1 MKINKL
7 VASLLAVSLLA
18 FPVVQVSADENISL
32 TVNGK
37 SVETQVPPTII
48 DGRTMVPVRDIFEA
62 CGAKVNWDANTKTIT
77 GEKGNT
83 TVVMQIDSNML
94 FINEKVTEMDA
105 TPVIIDGRTLAPA
118 RYVAESFGGIVDW
131 NAEDKVVMIDVDDS
145 DEDVTETTTE
155 ETTVTEETTE
165 VTTVTETTEETTVTE
180 ETTEVT
186 TVTET
191 TEATTVT
198 ETTTVAE
205 PSDMIVNA
213 VRSDLQKAMGTY
225 SLGSYATAGKFKTT
239 VMKQT
244 TDNWASMATT
254 AVDKK
259 YVAANKTL
267 YYRINNCYKVID
279 ELYATKKYSS
289 KLSDLRNIM
298 AEYKTKA
305 NDIINESFKTRNAD
319 EINKISNEIATFVN
333 NMRTEV
339 KVLADNT

>member
-94 FINEKVTEMDA
+94 FINEKVTEMDS

-145 DEDVTETTTE
+145 DEDVTET
-155 ETTVTEETTE
+155 
-165 VTTVTETTEETTVTE
+165 TTEETTVTE

>member
-1 MKINKL
+1 
-7 VASLLAVSLLA
+7 
-18 FPVVQVSADENISL
+18 
-32 TVNGK
+32 
-37 SVETQVPPTII
+37 
-48 DGRTMVPVRDIFEA
+48 
-62 CGAKVNWDANTKTIT
+62 
-77 GEKGNT
+77 
-83 TVVMQIDSNML
+83 MQIDSNML

-145 DEDVTETTTE
+145 DEDVTET
-155 ETTVTEETTE
+155 
-165 VTTVTETTEETTVTE
+165 TTEETTVTE

>member
-165 VTTVTETTEETTVTE
+165 VTTVTETTE
-180 ETTEVT
+180 
-186 TVTET
+186 
-191 TEATTVT
+191 ATIVT

-254 AVDKK
+254 AVDKQ
-259 YVAANKTL
+259 YAAVNKTL
-267 YYRINNCYKVID
+267 YYRINSCYKAID
-279 ELYATKKYSS
+279 ELYANKQYNS

-298 AEYKTKA
+298 AEYKTKV
-305 NDIINESFKTRNAD
+305 NDIINESFKTRNAG
-319 EINKISNEIATFVN
+319 EINKISSQLGTFITD
-333 NMRTEV
+333 MRTEV

>member
-7 VASLLAVSLLA
+7 IASLLAVSLLA

-32 TVNGK
+32 TVNGEK
-37 SVETQVPPTII
+37 VETQVPPTII

-145 DEDVTETTTE
+145 DEDVTET
-155 ETTVTEETTE
+155 
-165 VTTVTETTEETTVTE
+165 TTEETTVTE

>member
-165 VTTVTETTEETTVTE
+165 VTTVTETTE
-180 ETTEVT
+180 
-186 TVTET
+186 
-191 TEATTVT
+191 ATTVT
-198 ETTTVAE
+198 ETTTVAV
-205 PSDMIVNA
+205 PSVMIVIA

>member
-1 MKINKL
+1 MKLTRIIVAL
-7 VASLLAVSLLA
+7 VISLLCLI
-18 FPVVQVSADENISL
+18 PTVSAYSEKVISL
-32 TVNGK
+32 EIDGTVIRT
-37 SVETQVPPTII
+37 EVPPTVIG
-48 DGRTMVPVRDIFEA
+48 GRTMVPVRDIFEA

-131 NAEDKVVMIDVDDS
+131 NAEDKVVMIDVTDD
-145 DEDVTETTTE
+145 EEVTETTTE

-165 VTTVTETTEETTVTE
+165 E
-180 ETTEVT
+180 T

-279 ELYATKKYSS
+279 ELYATKKYIS

>member
-1 MKINKL
+1 MKLTRIIVAL
-7 VASLLAVSLLA
+7 VISLLCLI
-18 FPVVQVSADENISL
+18 PTVSAYSEKVISL
-32 TVNGK
+32 EIDGTVIRT
-37 SVETQVPPTII
+37 EVPPTVIG
-48 DGRTMVPVRDIFEA
+48 GRTMVPVRDIFEA
-62 CGAKVNWDANTKTIT
+62 CGANVTWDPATKKIT
-77 GEKGNT
+77 GSKGGKN
-83 TVVMQIDSNML
+83 VVMQVGSNKLYM
-94 FINEKVTEMDA
+94 NSSVATMDC
-105 TPVIIDGRTLAPA
+105 TPVIIEGRTLAPA

-145 DEDVTETTTE
+145 DEDVTET
-155 ETTVTEETTE
+155 
-165 VTTVTETTEETTVTE
+165 TTEETTVTE

-254 AVDKK
+254 AVDKQ
-259 YVAANKTL
+259 YAAVNKTL
-267 YYRINNCYKVID
+267 YYRINSCYKAID
-279 ELYATKKYSS
+279 ELYANKQYNS

-298 AEYKTKA
+298 AEYKTKV
-305 NDIINESFKTRNAD
+305 NDIINESFKTRNAG
-319 EINKISNEIATFVN
+319 EINKISSQLGTFITD
-333 NMRTEV
+333 MRTEV

>member
-131 NAEDKVVMIDVDDS
+131 DAENKVVMIDVADD
-145 DEDVTETTTE
+145 DEEITETTTE
-155 ETTVTEETTE
+155 ATTVTE
-165 VTTVTETTEETTVTE
+165 
-180 ETTEVT
+180 
-186 TVTET
+186 ET

-198 ETTTVAE
+198 ETTTETTTTATTTE
-205 PSDMIVNA
+205 ADLIVST
-213 VRSDLQKAMGTY
+213 VRSDIQKAVGTY
-225 SLGSYATAGKFKTT
+225 SLGSYETAGKFKAT
-239 VMKQT
+239 VVKQT
-244 TDNWASMATT
+244 TDNWTSMAST
-254 AVDKK
+254 AIDKK
-259 YVAANKTL
+259 YVNSSRVFFN
-267 YYRINNCYKVID
+267 RISVCYKAID
-279 ELYATKKYSS
+279 DIYGNKYYG
-289 KLSDLRNIM
+289 KRLSDLRALM
-298 AEYKTKA
+298 ADYKKQANEIVDEYLKTR
-305 NDIINESFKTRNAD
+305 DINEINNLSNKMTQFVAD
-319 EINKISNEIATFVN
+319 
-333 NMRTEV
+333 MRTDM
-339 KVLADNT
+339 KVLYDNT

>member
-165 VTTVTETTEETTVTE
+165 VTTVTETTE
-180 ETTEVT
+180 
-186 TVTET
+186 
-191 TEATTVT
+191 ATTVT

-259 YVAANKTL
+259 YVAANKPL

>member
-165 VTTVTETTEETTVTE
+165 VTTVTETTE
-180 ETTEVT
+180 
-186 TVTET
+186 
-191 TEATTVT
+191 ATTVT

-333 NMRTEV
+333 NMRTAV

>member
-155 ETTVTEETTE
+155 ETTA
-165 VTTVTETTEETTVTE
+165 TE

>member
-77 GEKGNT
+77 GEKGDT

-155 ETTVTEETTE
+155 ATTVTE
-165 VTTVTETTEETTVTE
+165 
-180 ETTEVT
+180 
-186 TVTET
+186 ET

-198 ETTTVAE
+198 ETTTETTTTATTTEAV
-205 PSDMIVNA
+205 PSDLIVST
-213 VRSDLQKAMGTY
+213 VRSDIQKAVGTY
-225 SLGSYATAGKFKTT
+225 SLGSYETAGKFKAT
-239 VMKQT
+239 VVKQT
-244 TDNWASMATT
+244 TDNWTSMAST
-254 AVDKK
+254 AIDKK
-259 YVAANKTL
+259 YVNSSRVFFN
-267 YYRINNCYKVID
+267 RISVCYKAID
-279 ELYATKKYSS
+279 DIYGNKNYGKR
-289 KLSDLRNIM
+289 LSDLRALM
-298 AEYKTKA
+298 ADYKKQANEIVDEYLKTR
-305 NDIINESFKTRNAD
+305 DINEINNLSNKMTQFVAD
-319 EINKISNEIATFVN
+319 
-333 NMRTEV
+333 MRTDM
-339 KVLADNT
+339 KVLYDNT

>member
-7 VASLLAVSLLA
+7 VASLFAVSLLA

-37 SVETQVPPTII
+37 SIETQVPPTII

-62 CGAKVNWDANTKTIT
+62 CGAKVNWDENTKTIT

-83 TVVMQIDSNML
+83 NVVMQIDSNML

-145 DEDVTETTTE
+145 DEDVTET
-155 ETTVTEETTE
+155 
-165 VTTVTETTEETTVTE
+165 TTEETTVTE

>member
-105 TPVIIDGRTLAPA
+105 TPVIIDGITLAPA

-145 DEDVTETTTE
+145 DEDVTET
-155 ETTVTEETTE
+155 
-165 VTTVTETTEETTVTE
+165 TTEETTVTE

>member
-165 VTTVTETTEETTVTE
+165 VTTVTETTE
-180 ETTEVT
+180 
-186 TVTET
+186 
-191 TEATTVT
+191 ATTVT

-289 KLSDLRNIM
+289 KVSDLRNIM

>member
-1 MKINKL
+1 MKINRL

-145 DEDVTETTTE
+145 DEDVTET
-155 ETTVTEETTE
+155 
-165 VTTVTETTEETTVTE
+165 TTEETTVTE

>member
-48 DGRTMVPVRDIFEA
+48 DGRTMVPGRDIFEA

-145 DEDVTETTTE
+145 DEDVTET
-155 ETTVTEETTE
+155 
-165 VTTVTETTEETTVTE
+165 TTEETTVTE

>member
-1 MKINKL
+1 MKINKV

-145 DEDVTETTTE
+145 DEDVTET
-155 ETTVTEETTE
+155 
-165 VTTVTETTEETTVTE
+165 TTEETTVTE

>member
-145 DEDVTETTTE
+145 DEDVTET
-155 ETTVTEETTE
+155 
-165 VTTVTETTEETTVTE
+165 TTEETTVTE

>member
-37 SVETQVPPTII
+37 SIETQVPPTII

-145 DEDVTETTTE
+145 DEDVTET
-155 ETTVTEETTE
+155 
-165 VTTVTETTEETTVTE
+165 TTEETTVTE

>member
-165 VTTVTETTEETTVTE
+165 VTTVTETTE
-180 ETTEVT
+180 
-186 TVTET
+186 
-191 TEATTVT
+191 ATTVT

-298 AEYKTKA
+298 AGYKTKA

>member
-165 VTTVTETTEETTVTE
+165 VTTVTETTE
-180 ETTEVT
+180 
-186 TVTET
+186 
-191 TEATTVT
+191 ATTVT

-279 ELYATKKYSS
+279 DIYATKKYSS

>member
-155 ETTVTEETTE
+155 ETTVTEENTE
-165 VTTVTETTEETTVTE
+165 VTTVN
-180 ETTEVT
+180 
-186 TVTET
+186 ET

>member
-37 SVETQVPPTII
+37 SIETQVPPTII

-105 TPVIIDGRTLAPA
+105 TPVIINGRTLAPA

-145 DEDVTETTTE
+145 DEDVTET
-155 ETTVTEETTE
+155 
-165 VTTVTETTEETTVTE
+165 TTEETTVTE

-254 AVDKK
+254 AVDKQ
-259 YVAANKTL
+259 YVAVNKTL
-267 YYRINNCYKVID
+267 YYRINSCYKAID
-279 ELYATKKYSS
+279 ELYANKQYNS

-298 AEYKTKA
+298 AEYKTKV
-305 NDIINESFKTRNAD
+305 NDIINESFKTRNAG
-319 EINKISNEIATFVN
+319 EINKISSQLGTFITD
-333 NMRTEV
+333 MRTEV

>member
-118 RYVAESFGGIVDW
+118 RDVAESFGGIVDW
-131 NAEDKVVMIDVDDS
+131 NAEDKVVMIDVYDS
-145 DEDVTETTTE
+145 DEDVTET
-155 ETTVTEETTE
+155 
-165 VTTVTETTEETTVTE
+165 TTEETTVTE

>member
-77 GEKGNT
+77 GEKGDT

-165 VTTVTETTEETTVTE
+165 VTTVTETTE
-180 ETTEVT
+180 
-186 TVTET
+186 
-191 TEATTVT
+191 ATTVT

-205 PSDMIVNA
+205 PSDMIVNT

-244 TDNWASMATT
+244 ADNWASMATT

-319 EINKISNEIATFVN
+319 EINKISNEIATFAT

>member
-32 TVNGK
+32 TFNVN
-37 SVETQVPPTII
+37 II

-145 DEDVTETTTE
+145 DEDVTET
-155 ETTVTEETTE
+155 
-165 VTTVTETTEETTVTE
+165 TTEETTVTE